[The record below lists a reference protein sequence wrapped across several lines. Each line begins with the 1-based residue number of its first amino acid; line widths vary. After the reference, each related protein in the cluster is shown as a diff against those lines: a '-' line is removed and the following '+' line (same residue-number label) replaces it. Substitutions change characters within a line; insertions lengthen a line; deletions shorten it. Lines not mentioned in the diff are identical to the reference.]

1 MSDSPTVDSNPTPE
15 ELPLPP
21 YPDALGH
28 PLTHSFRTMREPL
41 SFRDQLMENHDV
53 ARSYFFGAGD
63 IYNLSHPEHL
73 KRVLVTDRDAFGKSD
88 DFETAFGE
96 GLVAT
101 EGDTW
106 QTQRQLLQPL
116 FTQETIDT
124 YVSSMVEQIH
134 RRTDH
139 WTAGETID
147 LQREMRRL
155 TLDTLFATLFGREL
169 DLETDSDIHKA
180 AIHLHEWFTP
190 TSYPL
195 PEWVPTPARRRF
207 KHGRSKLQSIAEQL
221 LTEKSADR
229 GFEDDDPDDLLSLLV
244 DLRKQSGKSDIL
256 SDTELRDQI
265 VTIVFAGHDTTASTL
280 ALALYELSR
289 NEGLRKRFHTEIDS
303 LDSPI
308 DKATLSTLPVTE
320 RIVNETLRL
329 YPAVFVVP
337 RITTEP
343 VVMDEYRIPEDKP
356 VWLGIRQVQT
366 DCRFY
371 NDPHTFDP
379 SRWKEDIKS
388 EMPEYAFAPFGGGP
402 RLCIGRQFALTE
414 AKLALAIIGRKFSL
428 DRTDHTED
436 TEPSNNTHR
445 VPDPPLTADMTLR
458 LTPGTEFYVSNR

>member
-1 MSDSPTVDSNPTPE
+1 MSDSPHADPTPE

-41 SFRDQLMENHDV
+41 SFRDQLMEDHDV

-63 IYNLSHPEHL
+63 IINLAHPDHL
-73 KRVLVTDRDAFGKSD
+73 KRVLVTERDGFGKSD
-88 DFETAFGE
+88 DFRTAFGE

-106 QTQRQLLQPL
+106 QTQRRLLQPL

-124 YVSSMVEQIH
+124 YVTTMVEQIH

-169 DLETDSDIHKA
+169 DLEDDSDIHQS

-207 KHGRSKLQSIAEQL
+207 KKGRSKLRSIAEQL
-221 LTEKSADR
+221 LTEKSKTE
-229 GFEDDDPDDLLSLLV
+229 GDDPDDLLSLLV
-244 DLRKQSGKSDIL
+244 SLREQSNEQDLLTDA
-256 SDTELRDQI
+256 ELRDQI

-289 NEGLRKRFHTEIDS
+289 NEELRARFHAEIDS
-303 LDSPI
+303 LDPPI
-308 DKATLSTLPVTE
+308 DRATLSALPVTE

-343 VVMDEYRIPEDKP
+343 VAIDGYRIPEDNP

-366 DCRFY
+366 DERFY
-371 NDPHTFDP
+371 DDPHTFDP
-379 SRWKEDIKS
+379 SRWKEDVQTDV
-388 EMPEYAFAPFGGGP
+388 PEYAFAPFGGGP

-414 AKLALAIIGRKFSL
+414 AKLALTIIGRKFRL
-428 DRTDHTED
+428 DRRDYTEA
-436 TEPSNNTHR
+436 TEPSHNTHHI
-445 VPDPPLTADMTLR
+445 PDPPLTADMTLR
-458 LTPGTEFYVSNR
+458 LTPGTEFYLSSR

>member
-1 MSDSPTVDSNPTPE
+1 MSDSSYADSNPTPE

-63 IYNLSHPEHL
+63 IINLGHPDHL
-73 KRVLVTDRDAFGKSD
+73 KRVLVTDRSAFGKSD

-116 FTQETIDT
+116 FTQDTINT
-124 YVSSMVEQIH
+124 YVTTMVEQIH

-169 DLETDSDIHKA
+169 DLEDDSDIHQS

-207 KHGRSKLQSIAEQL
+207 KKGRAKLQSIAEQL
-221 LTEKSADR
+221 LAEKSKTEEGDQ
-229 GFEDDDPDDLLSLLV
+229 DDLLSLLV
-244 DLRKQSGKSDIL
+244 GFREQSNQQNL
-256 SDTELRDQI
+256 LTDTELRDQI

-289 NEGLRKRFHTEIDS
+289 NEELREQFHAEVDS
-303 LDSPI
+303 LDPPI
-308 DKATLSTLPVTE
+308 NKATLSALPVTE

-343 VVMDEYRIPEDKP
+343 VAMDGYQIPEDKP

-366 DCRFY
+366 DERFY
-371 NDPHTFDP
+371 DDPHTFDP
-379 SRWKEDIKS
+379 LRWKDDVAEKV
-388 EMPEYAFAPFGGGP
+388 PEYAFAPFGGGP

-414 AKLALAIIGRKFSL
+414 AKLALAIIGNKYRL
-428 DRTDHTED
+428 DRVDHIED
-436 TEPSNNTHR
+436 VKPYETHR
-445 VPDPPLTADMTLR
+445 IPDPPLTADMTLR
-458 LTPGTEFYVSNR
+458 LTPGTEFYLSSR

>member
-1 MSDSPTVDSNPTPE
+1 MSGSHQTDSNPTPE

-21 YPDALGH
+21 YPDVIGH

-41 SFRDQLMENHDV
+41 SFRDQLMDDYDV

-63 IYNLSHPEHL
+63 IYNLSHPDHL
-73 KRVLVTDRDAFGKSD
+73 KRVLVTDRDSFGKSD
-88 DFETAFGE
+88 DFQTAFGE

-101 EGDTW
+101 EGATW

-116 FTQETIDT
+116 FTQETIET
-124 YVSSMVEQIH
+124 YVASMVEQIH
-134 RRTDH
+134 RRTDY

-169 DLETDSDIHKA
+169 DLEGDSDIHKA

-207 KHGRSKLQSIAEQL
+207 KHGRSKLQSIAEQM
-221 LTEKSADR
+221 LTEKSPDQRAE
-229 GFEDDDPDDLLSLLV
+229 GDDPDDLLSLLIA
-244 DLRKQSGKSDIL
+244 LREHSTGEDML
-256 SDTELRDQI
+256 TDTELRDQI

-289 NEGLRKRFHTEIDS
+289 DEELRNRFHAEIDS
-303 LDSPI
+303 VDPPI

-343 VVMDEYRIPEDKP
+343 VAMDGYQIPEDKP

-366 DCRFY
+366 DDRFY
-371 NDPHTFDP
+371 DDPHTFDP
-379 SRWKEDIKS
+379 SRWKEDIQTGV
-388 EMPEYAFAPFGGGP
+388 PEYAFAPFGGGP

-414 AKLALAIIGRKFSL
+414 AKLALAIIGRKFNL
-428 DRTDHTED
+428 TRIDHTED
-436 TEPSNNTHR
+436 NEPSIKTHR

-458 LTPGTEFYVSNR
+458 LTPGTEFYLSNR